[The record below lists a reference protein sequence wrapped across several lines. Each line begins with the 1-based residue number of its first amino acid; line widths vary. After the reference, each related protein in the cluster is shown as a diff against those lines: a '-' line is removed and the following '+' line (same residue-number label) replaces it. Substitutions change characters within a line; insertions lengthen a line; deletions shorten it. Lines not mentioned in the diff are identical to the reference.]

1 MKPRAV
7 ATEILIS
14 IVPGVG
20 IALALRNYS
29 IPPPDLAR
37 TLLTLSAGTVSIF
50 FAATSFLY
58 GQFSDQV
65 AKLHGEA
72 AGKTQEQLK
81 KMKEEELAPTFFPKA
96 FVKVV
101 LRCFVLALIS
111 FAISAVDYLT
121 PSSFALFVSAA
132 AILLFYLNVI
142 GLMVMTLGRLSRRI
156 ARYEQYVEKRAKGE
170 DR

>member
-1 MKPRAV
+1 MKPKAL
-7 ATEILIS
+7 ALEILIS
-14 IVPGVG
+14 VVPGLG
-20 IALALRNYS
+20 ITLALQVYS
-29 IPPPDLAR
+29 SPPSDLAR

-58 GQFSDQV
+58 GQFSEQV
-65 AKLHGEA
+65 AKLHSEA

-81 KMKEEELAPTFFPKA
+81 MMREEELAPMFFPKA

-101 LRCFVLALIS
+101 LRCFVLALIA
-111 FAISAVDYLT
+111 FAISASDYLV
-121 PSSFALFVSAA
+121 PSSFALFLSAG

-156 ARYEQYVEKRAKGE
+156 ARYERYVEKRSKGE
-170 DR
+170 DG